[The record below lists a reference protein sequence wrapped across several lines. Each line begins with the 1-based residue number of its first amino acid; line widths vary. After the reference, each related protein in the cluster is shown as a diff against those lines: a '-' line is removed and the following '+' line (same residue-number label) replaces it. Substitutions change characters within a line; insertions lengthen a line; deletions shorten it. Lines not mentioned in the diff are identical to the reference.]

1 MDANERIY
9 VKHYAAYTTEDV
21 FDQGEV
27 GKTCC
32 AWTSSNNPVDG
43 RFDTIEDAL
52 KAVCK
57 ANCFDWIPAN
67 WLNWAYDFPDEAGRF
82 DLSVMVDAD
91 NAEEATPSEIEAWKA
106 GRKRLWACQVTVHL
120 GVCEVSDRTGAM
132 LGGLSGVVT
141 IVCGTAGCIA
151 FCARKED

>member
-32 AWTSSNNPVDG
+32 AWTSSDNPVDG

-52 KAVCK
+52 KADCQ
-57 ANCFDWIPAN
+57 ALSPSCA
-67 WLNWAYDFPDEAGRF
+67 AQPDVSHSARGR
-82 DLSVMVDAD
+82 
-91 NAEEATPSEIEAWKA
+91 
-106 GRKRLWACQVTVHL
+106 
-120 GVCEVSDRTGAM
+120 RT
-132 LGGLSGVVT
+132 
-141 IVCGTAGCIA
+141 
-151 FCARKED
+151 EP